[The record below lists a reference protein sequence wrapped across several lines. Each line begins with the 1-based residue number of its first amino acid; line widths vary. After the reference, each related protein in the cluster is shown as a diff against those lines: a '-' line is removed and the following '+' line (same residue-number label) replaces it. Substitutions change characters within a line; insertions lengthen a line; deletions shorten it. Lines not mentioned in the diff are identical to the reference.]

1 MEKILPL
8 YFWMLIYFQH
18 NLQQNTIAI
27 IKHTMEY
34 SSSLQKYFKNL
45 QKIDPFIK
53 INLNFHSYWS
63 RKATLTNLTK
73 YIGQH
78 TGTIFSL
85 FIHVPEMK
93 KPQL

>member
-1 MEKILPL
+1 
-8 YFWMLIYFQH
+8 MLIYFQH

>member
-1 MEKILPL
+1 
-8 YFWMLIYFQH
+8 MLIYFQH

-63 RKATLTNLTK
+63 RKATLTNFTK
-73 YIGQH
+73 YIGQL
-78 TGTIFSL
+78 TGTTFPF